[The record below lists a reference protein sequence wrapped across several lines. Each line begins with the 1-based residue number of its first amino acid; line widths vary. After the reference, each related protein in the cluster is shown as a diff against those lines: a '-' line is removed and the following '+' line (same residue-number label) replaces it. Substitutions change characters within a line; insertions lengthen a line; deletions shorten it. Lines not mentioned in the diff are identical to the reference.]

1 MVGNWPSDWPPRS
14 IGLGP
19 RTSRQLAPLLSR
31 LCSIESS
38 AARQRA
44 ISFGAVER
52 QVGHPRTAVGARPNR
67 GSLNPTYH
75 LKNRH
80 PRTAAGRVKKIIPKF
95 STENPSMRSH
105 AVAGAGQAEELNP
118 PSPCDCLSA
127 RPTCRVLAARLGMR
141 PEPAHDQPS
150 SERTRLD
157 REVERVSDLLHRPH
171 GARVETGHPPLEH
184 AHDRSPS
191 LQSMRIFAHLF
202 ARISSAW
209 RAGRAAR
216 VHASGAAALPS
227 AGTSASS
234 SARRCTSCAA
244 ASSLLRLLRAVAT
257 MRAGEAP
264 PLIGDA
270 FPSPKLSETRASGE
284 APRPRPRRLSFA
296 LY

>member
-171 GARVETGHPPLEH
+171 GARVETGHPRCRAFAFL
-184 AHDRSPS
+184 RTS
-191 LQSMRIFAHLF
+191 LRGSGRLG
-202 ARISSAW
+202 S
-209 RAGRAAR
+209 RAEQLVFTPAAPPHVHRPAPRRAA
-216 VHASGAAALPS
+216 A
-227 AGTSASS
+227 
-234 SARRCTSCAA
+234 
-244 ASSLLRLLRAVAT
+244 
-257 MRAGEAP
+257 
-264 PLIGDA
+264 IG
-270 FPSPKLSETRASGE
+270 
-284 APRPRPRRLSFA
+284 
-296 LY
+296 